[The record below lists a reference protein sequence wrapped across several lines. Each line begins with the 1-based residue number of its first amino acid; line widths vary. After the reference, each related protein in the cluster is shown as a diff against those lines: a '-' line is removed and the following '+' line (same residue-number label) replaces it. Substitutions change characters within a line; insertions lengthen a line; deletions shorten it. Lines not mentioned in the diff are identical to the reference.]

1 MTLVLHIRKGDWR
14 CQLGRGGPHTCI
26 SVVFGGPRTDC
37 ANLFPA
43 SAAPVE
49 DVRYTLIND
58 AAPVLWQIRGRCSS
72 VYGQHDWSR
81 GNRQEMHGH
90 LAGSLKA
97 QLVASQ
103 ECNVAKE
110 RATMQCHNKISRKK
124 QAVAKQTAEK

>member
-72 VYGQHDWSR
+72 GYGQHAWAW
-81 GNRQEMHGH
+81 GNWQEMHVH
-90 LAGSLKA
+90 LAGSRNSWPHRSA
-97 QLVASQ
+97 MWQ
-103 ECNVAKE
+103 EE
-110 RATMQCHNKISRKK
+110 RTTMWLCTPVITGK
-124 QAVAKQTAEK
+124 

>member
-1 MTLVLHIRKGDWR
+1 MQQCGVWRHTHSPRGFICDQRACGVDALCAMHCAMLHHHCGGK
-14 CQLGRGGPHTCI
+14 LGGAVAAGMGTHL
-26 SVVFGGPRTDC
+26 
-37 ANLFPA
+37 APA
-43 SAAPVE
+43 
-49 DVRYTLIND
+49 R
-58 AAPVLWQIRGRCSS
+58 
-72 VYGQHDWSR
+72 R

-124 QAVAKQTAEK
+124 QAVAKRTAEK